1 MRQFLLDC
9 ELEPLHKISVTGKN
23 FKYLAQVLRLN
34 EGDSF
39 EGRLPSGNLCTL
51 LVEERSKSALVLKRI
66 ETNAENKAVSSG
78 STVQGGMTASLI
90 EQGQNMC
97 LLPDGSCC
105 GYGSAIWLLQCMPK
119 ASKIDD
125 IVRQCTEIGVE
136 KIFLVASD
144 RSAVEAK
151 SGSSLKVERWN
162 RIIKEAR
169 QQSASPVDTT
179 LYQPAEMESVLES
192 LRKCLKERQKNL
204 ENDAALLV
212 MTEAPCN
219 RKSLHELVSKKP
231 AVVVVAVGSEG
242 GISPKELEM
251 LKTEGFESLHFST
264 NVLRSETAAVYGISA
279 VQSIMT
285 EFDLWQCK
293 E

>member
-1 MRQFLLDC
+1 MRQFLLDS
-9 ELEPLHKISVTGKN
+9 ELEPLHKISVTGKD

-34 EGDSF
+34 VGDSF

-66 ETNAENKAVSSG
+66 EAKAENKVVSSG
-78 STVQGGMTASLI
+78 STIEGGMTASLVA
-90 EQGQNMC
+90 QGQNVC
-97 LLPDGSCC
+97 ALSDGSCC

-169 QQSASPVDTT
+169 QQSASPIDTA
-179 LYQPAEMESVLES
+179 LYEPASMENVLEN
-192 LRKCLKERQKNL
+192 LKKCLEERQKVF
-204 ENDAALLV
+204 ENEAALLV
-212 MTEAPCN
+212 MTEAPCA

-231 AVVVVAVGSEG
+231 STVVVAVGSEG
-242 GISPKELEM
+242 GISPRELEM

-264 NVLRSETAAVYGISA
+264 NVLRSETAAIYGISA